1 MKITKIESRLVQDGA
16 AGEVASVDVA
26 IDGQLMVCDI
36 HVVASAEPAGFFVRW
51 PNEDPGQSPLR
62 HKACPLDAATRAV
75 MDAEVLKHFYAELMP
90 QYINAMTLTEVERG
104 LVDGPEEA

>member
-1 MKITKIESRLVQDGA
+1 MKITRIEGRLVTAGS
-16 AGEVASVDVA
+16 AGEIASVDVA

-51 PNEDPGQSPLR
+51 PNENPGDSPLR

-75 MDAEVLKHFYAELMP
+75 MDADVLKYFYDELMP
-90 QYINAMTLTEVERG
+90 QYLNTLSMLEVERG
-104 LVDGPEEA
+104 LGDGAEAA